1 MIQGSPITAKLPED
15 LHVGDR
21 FWHWRGVS
29 DRNYIHSI
37 YPADACPPLP
47 GAVYVLVRGQGD
59 SRRAL
64 AVGRFP
70 SFWDSAMTSAM
81 TSAIAEFD
89 GDEIH
94 VHLLARN
101 DKAAEAILNDL
112 RDAMPKPSNYLAGF
126 HEPAPLALCAA

>member
-1 MIQGSPITAKLPED
+1 M
-15 LHVGDR
+15 
-21 FWHWRGVS
+21 
-29 DRNYIHSI
+29 
-37 YPADACPPLP
+37 
-47 GAVYVLVRGQGD
+47 LVRGQGD

-70 SFWDSAMTSAM
+70 SFWDSAM